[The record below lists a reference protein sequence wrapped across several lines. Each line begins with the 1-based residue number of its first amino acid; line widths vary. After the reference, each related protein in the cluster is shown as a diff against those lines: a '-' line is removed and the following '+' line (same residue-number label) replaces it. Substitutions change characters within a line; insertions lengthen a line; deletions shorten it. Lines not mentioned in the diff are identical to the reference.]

1 MPTPAAFFSL
11 RTVPNTGSVGLWVCP
26 TSARSV
32 PFQELQQLPYQLQL
46 TTALFQFPI
55 WGEQA
60 EVLTAPKLPWRPP
73 LSPPQPP
80 ACCWPHAGL
89 WGCLHPCVP
98 MPSIALRGL
107 SAPRS
112 WQQGPTTQCL
122 HPAVPR
128 SLLFKLSVSAPCP
141 MRACNLAG
149 FSPAPGAAFFYSHG
163 LLYSQE
169 ITGFSFVLIKI
180 QSRRRG
186 SCCSLIS
193 SSLPRTAPCS
203 RRSPLGTR
211 GGVSALSLHG
221 DGGRR
226 CATPKPRAA
235 TRSALSQSH
244 RWISTCHSH
253 ARPSPAV
260 HPMGWVGSGLDL
272 FLFKIIFK
280 AGQPRRDGIAAFVCV
295 RGMLLGKRG
304 GRGAGGADLISRA
317 AQPPYK

>member
-107 SAPRS
+107 RVPRS
-112 WQQGPTTQCL
+112 WQQGPTTHCL

-149 FSPAPGAAFFYSHG
+149 FSPAPGSAFFYSHG

-180 QSRRRG
+180 QSRRGGAAAR
-186 SCCSLIS
+186 
-193 SSLPRTAPCS
+193 SSLPR
-203 RRSPLGTR
+203 SPGP
-211 GGVSALSLHG
+211 H
-221 DGGRR
+221 
-226 CATPKPRAA
+226 RAA
-235 TRSALSQSH
+235 DGALWGHVGGSQH
-244 RWISTCHSH
+244 CPCMGMV
-253 ARPSPAV
+253 AAAVPPPNPGLPLAQPYPSPTGGFPHATATRA
-260 HPMGWVGSGLDL
+260 PPEPFIPWGGLGAGWICSFLKL
-272 FLFKIIFK
+272 FLKQ
-280 AGQPRRDGIAAFVCV
+280 GSPGEMGLLLLCV
-295 RGMLLGKRG
+295 SEGCCWGKG
-304 GRGAGGADLISRA
+304 GDVGLGGADLISRA

>member
-26 TSARSV
+26 TSTRSV

-107 SAPRS
+107 RAPRS
-112 WQQGPTTQCL
+112 WQQGPTMHCL

-180 QSRRRG
+180 QSRDRK
-186 SCCSLIS
+186 S
-193 SSLPRTAPCS
+193 
-203 RRSPLGTR
+203 
-211 GGVSALSLHG
+211 V
-221 DGGRR
+221 
-226 CATPKPRAA
+226 
-235 TRSALSQSH
+235 
-244 RWISTCHSH
+244 
-253 ARPSPAV
+253 V
-260 HPMGWVGSGLDL
+260 
-272 FLFKIIFK
+272 
-280 AGQPRRDGIAAFVCV
+280 
-295 RGMLLGKRG
+295 
-304 GRGAGGADLISRA
+304 
-317 AQPPYK
+317 